1 MGSLIKDLKF
11 GVRALARNPGSA
23 IISVVVLSLGIG
35 MSAFIFSLVN
45 GVFFRGLEIPQE
57 DRVATIWRVDTS
69 RPDLFGQQRAMPSQD
84 FADYRERQTLF
95 EGLAGY
101 RVGTVNVSGTEGPE
115 RYAGS
120 FVTANTFDLLRV
132 QPILGRAFRPGED
145 TPGSAPTVLLGYEM
159 WQNRYGGDPG
169 VLGEV
174 LRINGEQGTV
184 VGVMAEGFLWPNRQ
198 QIWVTMDDDP
208 LASDRGQGRSYLMFG
223 RLRDGATWDQASLE
237 LANVAQQL
245 EREHPDTNEGM
256 TIRARRDRIQP
267 DFMPPSP
274 SPTRA
279 S

>member
-35 MSAFIFSLVN
+35 MSTFIFSLVN
-45 GVFFRGLEIPQE
+45 GVFFRGLDIPQE
-57 DRVATIWRVDTS
+57 DRVATIWRVDTN
-69 RPDLFGQQRAMPSQD
+69 RPGLQGQQRAMPSQD
-84 FADYRERQTLF
+84 FADYRERQTSF

-115 RYAGS
+115 RYSGS

-145 TPGSAPTVLLGYEM
+145 IPGSAPTVLLGYEM

-184 VGVMAEGFLWPNRQ
+184 VGVMAEGFLWPNNQ
-198 QIWVTMDDDP
+198 QIWLTMDDDP
-208 LASDRGQGRSYLMFG
+208 LASDRGQGRFYLMFG
-223 RLRDGATWDQASLE
+223 RLRDGVTWDQASLE

-245 EREHPDTNEGM
+245 EPRL
-256 TIRARRDRIQP
+256 RQ
-267 DFMPPSP
+267 
-274 SPTRA
+274 
-279 S
+279 